1 MERNLKRRLG
11 WSGLA
16 AVVGCGACC
25 VAIPLLS
32 AVGLGGAAAA
42 LAGWFGPGTELLA
55 GSAAGAVA
63 FGVLMVLE
71 RRSKSVCSWPGA
83 ADASVAC
90 TADLRNEKAVQKHL
104 DDYRAVFGGLVHS
117 ERIPN
122 GFRWTFRAEEGLE
135 ARLRELA
142 QREHACCGF
151 FGFELSSDRDRT
163 TWTVTADERA
173 QSVVDEF
180 FRLPERLRSGHDL
193 EELKN
198 EAEAA
203 GLTFTG
209 AKSQPAT
216 VTRSVAT

>member
-1 MERNLKRRLG
+1 MERTLKRRLG

-25 VAIPLLS
+25 GAIPLLS
-32 AVGLGGAAAA
+32 AVGLSGAAAA
-42 LAGWFGPGTELLA
+42 LAGWLGPGSELLA
-55 GSAAGAVA
+55 GSAAGVLA
-63 FGVLMVLE
+63 FGAMMVRE
-71 RRSKSVCSWPGA
+71 SKSKSSCSWPAGA
-83 ADASVAC
+83 DTPIAC
-90 TADLRNEKAVQKHL
+90 TADLRNEKAVQEHI
-104 DDYRAVFGGLVHS
+104 DDYRSVFSRLAHS
-117 ERIPN
+117 ERMPN

-142 QREHACCGF
+142 QREHECCRF
-151 FGFELSSDRDRT
+151 FSFELSSDRDRI

-193 EELKN
+193 KALKN

-203 GLTFTG
+203 GLAFTG
-209 AKSQPAT
+209 AKS
-216 VTRSVAT
+216 